1 MIMIEKRKRYISK
14 RYLAYIRGKACLVCG
29 DVGEPHHIVSRGA
42 GGSDLTA
49 VPLCRRHHSEMESQ
63 GKLGFWKKYYFER
76 SDLIDFLRGQVWL
89 LQGYIETLE
98 KKEGEAD

>member
-29 DVGEPHHIVSRGA
+29 DVGEPHHIISRGA

-49 VPLCRRHHSEMESQ
+49 VPLCRRHHNEIESQ
-63 GKLGFWKKYYFER
+63 GKLGFWKKDYAER
-76 SDLIDFLRGQVWL
+76 LGLIDFLRGQVGL
-89 LQGYIETLE
+89 LQGYIEILE

>member
-1 MIMIEKRKRYISK
+1 
-14 RYLAYIRGKACLVCG
+14 
-29 DVGEPHHIVSRGA
+29 
-42 GGSDLTA
+42 
-49 VPLCRRHHSEMESQ
+49 MESQ

-89 LQGYIETLE
+89 LQGYIEILE